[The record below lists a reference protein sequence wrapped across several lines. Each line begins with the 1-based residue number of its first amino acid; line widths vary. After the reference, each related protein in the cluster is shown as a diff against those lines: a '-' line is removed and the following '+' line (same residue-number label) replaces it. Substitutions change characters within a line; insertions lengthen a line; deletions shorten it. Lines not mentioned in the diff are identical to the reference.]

1 MKQQV
6 DKLIA
11 NSLLIEG
18 EVYLPEVGTLILCR
32 QTAKLLSP
40 KQLQVPHRELRLTKE
55 QRCASITAHIM
66 HVANVSE
73 VRANDIYAEWLA
85 QSLRDGVLTISMVC
99 TIANGKITI
108 DDVFEN
114 TVNPEGNSIIK
125 LKPRKNGFARAMVA
139 ALICIALGAGGYYLY
154 ISGVADP
161 ILTKLKQT
169 TTAKAEVEH
178 ITTPEATDATPII
191 TEADSTLVAVIPAD
205 STATITSE
213 AQVDSTLVATAEPTT
228 SEVIAEQAPTA
239 EQTPSTEQT
248 EVAETTETEIL
259 PLRKRYSY
267 AVWGVYREL
276 KNAEENLAWLN
287 EKFPTVKAHIYKYDE
302 KYLIA
307 LCEMQSRNACGRQ
320 VSRWKAQWKSFRSVW
335 VYTR

>member
-1 MKQQV
+1 
-6 DKLIA
+6 
-11 NSLLIEG
+11 
-18 EVYLPEVGTLILCR
+18 
-32 QTAKLLSP
+32 
-40 KQLQVPHRELRLTKE
+40 
-55 QRCASITAHIM
+55 
-66 HVANVSE
+66 
-73 VRANDIYAEWLA
+73 
-85 QSLRDGVLTISMVC
+85 
-99 TIANGKITI
+99 
-108 DDVFEN
+108 
-114 TVNPEGNSIIK
+114 
-125 LKPRKNGFARAMVA
+125 MVA

-154 ISGVADP
+154 ISGVVDP

-178 ITTPEATDATPII
+178 ITTPEPTEATPII

-205 STATITSE
+205 STTTITAE
-213 AQVDSTLVATAEPTT
+213 AQTDSTLVATVEPT
-228 SEVIAEQAPTA
+228 SEVITEQASTAEQAP
-239 EQTPSTEQT
+239 SNEQT
-248 EVAETTETEIL
+248 EVAKTSETEIL

-320 VSRWKAQWKSFRSVW
+320 VSKWKAQWKSFRSVW